1 MLQRNTLGERCFD
14 VGGNCDGALGQICAA
29 TPAEAERSVITLGTP
44 APGLARWSLVFHN
57 WNAILGLLFG
67 YGLTLLLVRWVILT
81 RRRQPASTVA
91 WILAIALL
99 PYVGGLLFLF
109 FGINRVERRKKRRRE
124 ARKSMHGRM
133 PALHTITLEDPPLS
147 EFPQQIH
154 RMVRLAARLDDT
166 VVTGDNQIEVFNDTN
181 IILRRIEEA
190 ILAAKHSIHL
200 EYYIWQ
206 PDKTGL
212 RLRDLLIQ
220 KAREGVKVRFL
231 YDGLGSIFLTRT
243 FMKPLR
249 ESGAQT
255 AVFIPGRSLRERW
268 SFNLRSHRKIVVVD
282 GKVGLTGGMNIGE
295 EYLGRNRRLGYWRD
309 THLLMRGSSVSQLQQ
324 VFTEDWFYA
333 TGEEIQGPHEFP
345 PPVVAGST
353 AAQVMSGGPDG
364 DLREFH
370 SLMFGA
376 INDAQREVLLT
387 TSYFVPT
394 DALLAALCTAAARGV
409 RVQLIVPMK
418 SDHRFV
424 VLAGRSY
431 YDQLLEAGVEIHEY
445 KRGIMHSKTLVI
457 DACWSLVGSPNFDPR
472 SLLLNFEVG
481 VIMYDLEIAR
491 VLREHFETDL
501 GYCRTI
507 HRHEFER
514 RPLRSVFAENVCRLF
529 SPVL

>member
-1 MLQRNTLGERCFD
+1 MLN
-14 VGGNCDGALGQICAA
+14 
-29 TPAEAERSVITLGTP
+29 
-44 APGLARWSLVFHN
+44 N
-57 WNAILGLLFG
+57 WNTILGLLFG

-91 WILAIALL
+91 WILAITLL
-99 PYVGGLLFLF
+99 PYVGGVLFLF
-109 FGINRVERRKKRRRE
+109 FGINRVERRKRRRRA
-124 ARKSMHGRM
+124 ARKSLPGRM
-133 PALHTITLEDPPLS
+133 PALKTLTLEDEPLRS
-147 EFPQQIH
+147 MPEEVR

-190 ILAAKHSIHL
+190 ILSAKHSIHL
-200 EYYIWQ
+200 EYYIWR

-212 RLRDLLIQ
+212 RLRNLLIQ
-220 KAREGVKVRFL
+220 RAKEGVKVRFL
-231 YDGLGSIFLTRT
+231 YDGLGSIFLTRK
-243 FMKPLR
+243 FMKPLL
-249 ESGAQT
+249 ESGARA

-282 GKVGLTGGMNIGE
+282 GQVGLTGGMNIGE

-309 THLLMRGSSVSQLQQ
+309 THLLMHGSAVSQLQQ

-345 PPVVAGST
+345 PPLGLGQT
-353 AAQVMSGGPDG
+353 AAQVISSGPDG

-370 SLMFGA
+370 SLMFAA
-376 INDAQREVLLT
+376 INDARTEVQLT

-409 RVQLIVPMK
+409 RVRLIVPMK

-431 YDQLLEAGVEIHEY
+431 YDQLLEAGVEINEY

-457 DACWSLVGSPNFDPR
+457 DDCWSLVGSPNFDPR

-481 VIMYDLEIAR
+481 VVMYDPAISATLKQ
-491 VLREHFETDL
+491 HFEADL
-501 GYCRTI
+501 EHCRHI
-507 HRHEFER
+507 RREEFEK
-514 RPLRSVFAENVCRLF
+514 RPLRSVFAENFCRLF